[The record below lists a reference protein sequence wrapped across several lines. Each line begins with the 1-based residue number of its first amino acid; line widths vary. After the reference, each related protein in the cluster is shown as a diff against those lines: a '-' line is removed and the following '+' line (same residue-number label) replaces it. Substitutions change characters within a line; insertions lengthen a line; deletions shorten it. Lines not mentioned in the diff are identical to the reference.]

1 MYGEEKFFF
10 SEGRHRTINDETNE
24 IVFVFLIFF
33 SYVDN
38 LTSFFSFCFLFL
50 MEEMIFK
57 DDI

>member
-1 MYGEEKFFF
+1 MRGKVFLFF

-38 LTSFFSFCFLFL
+38 LTRFFCFLFL

>member
-33 SYVDN
+33 FSYVIQFDE
-38 LTSFFSFCFLFL
+38 FFFFLFFVL
-50 MEEMIFK
+50 NGG
-57 DDI
+57 DDLQG